1 MTTPEFPLFP
11 TQASTY
17 AAREDALF
25 FFLLA
30 VSAFFA
36 ALIFFLVI
44 FFAVRYRRRSPTER
58 ASVIREPLALELAWT
73 IIPLGINI
81 IAFVWGAQLF
91 FFASRPPTASI
102 EIAVVGKQWMWK
114 FQHPEGR
121 SEINEL
127 HVPEGRPIKLT
138 MTSQDAIHSFFVPA
152 FRVKKDVVPGRYTV
166 TWFEATRIGD
176 YHLFCSQYCGALHAH
191 MIGRVTV
198 MNPVAYEQ
206 WLGGVTT
213 RVSSMAEAGRLLFR
227 QRGCPSCHRPD
238 GKGLGPSL
246 VGLFGQ
252 PVYLQ
257 DGRSVIADEGYI
269 RESVLLPQAK
279 IVAGYAPIMPSFKG
293 QISEEELLQ
302 IIAYIKSLKQEQR
315 TKGER

>member
-1 MTTPEFPLFP
+1 MVPELPLFP
-11 TQASTY
+11 PQASTY

-25 FFLLA
+25 FFLLL

-58 ASVIREPLALELAWT
+58 ARVIREPLALELAWT
-73 IIPLGINI
+73 LIPLGINV

-91 FFASRPPTASI
+91 FFAARPPAASI

-138 MTSQDAIHSFFVPA
+138 MTSQDAIHSLFVPA
-152 FRVKKDVVPGRYTV
+152 FRIKKDAVPGRYTV
-166 TWFEATRIGD
+166 AWFEATRTGD
-176 YHLFCSQYCGALHAH
+176 YHLFCTQYCGALHAH

-198 MNPVAYEQ
+198 MNPVAYQQ
-206 WLGGVTT
+206 WLGGPAVPA
-213 RVSSMAEAGRLLFR
+213 VPMAEAGRLLFQ
-227 QRGCPSCHRPD
+227 QRGCITCHRPD

-246 VGLFGQ
+246 LGVFGQ
-252 PVYLQ
+252 PVHLQ
-257 DGRSVIADEGYI
+257 DGRIVKADESYI

-279 IVAGYAPIMPSFKG
+279 IVAGYPPVMPSFKG
-293 QISEEELLQ
+293 QIGEEGLLQ
-302 IIAYIKSLKQEQR
+302 IIAYIKSLKREE
-315 TKGER
+315 KGEAKP